1 MEQQVKLLPYG
12 VADFATVIEQN
23 LYYVDKTM
31 FIPEL
36 EKQPRNLFFIRPRRF
51 GKSIFLSM
59 LYSYYDCAQ
68 SHKFQSLFG
77 NLWIGQHPTPLQG
90 KYQVLFLDFSQ
101 ITGNIDKLET
111 KFNSY
116 LSINLDAFVRQ
127 YSEYYQAEME
137 EILAQEDFEE
147 KMELIFKAA
156 KAHQYHLYLII
167 DEYDN
172 FTNVILNERGENVY
186 HAITHADGFYRDVF
200 KKFKGNFERI
210 FMMGVSP
217 VTLDD
222 VTSGFNIGWNISIKP
237 EFDEM
242 LGFSTTDVVEMFTYY
257 KEHGSI
263 PADSDIDAIV
273 NDMKP
278 WYDNYCFA
286 KQALKKKTRMF
297 NCDMVL
303 YYLRNYM
310 DAGCP
315 PEEMIDPNTRTDYGK
330 MKKLLQFD
338 KLDGERKGIIR
349 KIAEEEQIVTQLY
362 ESFSAYQIP
371 KAEIFPSLLFY
382 YGMLTIKGTR
392 GSKLI
397 LGIPNNNVRKQYY
410 GYLEEEYQAKAYV
423 DVNQLTDYYYD
434 MAYDGKWE
442 EGLRFMADAYAKV
455 SSVRDGIEAER
466 NLQGF
471 FMAYLNLNDYYITAP
486 ELELNHGYCDF
497 FLLPDLTH
505 YASQH
510 SYILELKVLSKK
522 DFSAIVEGEVTEDGK
537 PMTKAEKQWREAV
550 EQIHRYAEA
559 PRVEALRQGTKL
571 HLIIMQFEGWEL
583 KRMEEV

>member
-1 MEQQVKLLPYG
+1 MEQQVKLVPYG

-59 LYSYYDCAQ
+59 LYSYYDCTQ

-257 KEHGSI
+257 KKHGSI
-263 PADSDIDAIV
+263 PVDSDIDAIV

-286 KQALKKKTRMF
+286 EEALKKKTRMF

-310 DAGCP
+310 DNGCSP
-315 PEEMIDPNTRTDYGK
+315 RQMIDPNTRTDYGK

-442 EGLRFMADAYAKV
+442 EGLRFMVDAYAKV

-522 DFSAIVEGEVTEDGK
+522 DFSAIVEGEFTEDGK

>member
-1 MEQQVKLLPYG
+1 MEQQVKQIPYG

-59 LYSYYDCAQ
+59 LYSYYDCTQ

-156 KAHQYHLYLII
+156 KAHLYHLYLII

-522 DFSAIVEGEVTEDGK
+522 DFSAIVEGEFTEDGK
-537 PMTKAEKQWREAV
+537 PMTKAEKQWREALD
-550 EQIHRYAEA
+550 QIHRYAEA

>member
-1 MEQQVKLLPYG
+1 MEQQVKQVPYG

-59 LYSYYDCAQ
+59 LYSYYDCTQ
-68 SHKFQSLFG
+68 SHKFQRLFG

-172 FTNVILNERGENVY
+172 FTNVILNERGEKVY

-242 LGFSTTDVVEMFTYY
+242 LGFSTTDVVKMFTYY

-522 DFSAIVEGEVTEDGK
+522 DFSAIVEGEFTEDGK
-537 PMTKAEKQWREAV
+537 PMTKAEKQWREALD
-550 EQIHRYAEA
+550 QIHRYAEA

>member
-1 MEQQVKLLPYG
+1 MEQQVKQVPYG

-59 LYSYYDCAQ
+59 LYSYYDCTQ

-310 DAGCP
+310 DDGCSP
-315 PEEMIDPNTRTDYGK
+315 RQMIDPNTRTDYGK

-522 DFSAIVEGEVTEDGK
+522 DFSAIVEGEFTEDGK
-537 PMTKAEKQWREAV
+537 PMTKAEKQWCEAV

>member
-1 MEQQVKLLPYG
+1 MEQQVKQVPYG

-59 LYSYYDCAQ
+59 LYSYYDCTQ

-90 KYQVLFLDFSQ
+90 KFQVLFLDFSQ

-263 PADSDIDAIV
+263 PVDSDIDAIV

-286 KQALKKKTRMF
+286 EEALKKKTRMF

-310 DAGCP
+310 DNGCSP
-315 PEEMIDPNTRTDYGK
+315 RQMIDPNTRTDYGK

-434 MAYDGKWE
+434 MAYDGKWK

-522 DFSAIVEGEVTEDGK
+522 DFSAIVEGEFTEDGK
-537 PMTKAEKQWREAV
+537 PMTKAEKQWREALD
-550 EQIHRYAEA
+550 QIHRYAEA

>member
-1 MEQQVKLLPYG
+1 MEQQVKLVPYG
-12 VADFATVIEQN
+12 VADFATVMEQN

-59 LYSYYDCAQ
+59 LYSYYDCTQ

-242 LGFSTTDVVEMFTYY
+242 LGFSTTDVMEMFTYY

-263 PADSDIDAIV
+263 PVDSDIDAIV

-286 KQALKKKTRMF
+286 EEALKKKTRMF

-310 DAGCP
+310 DNGCSP
-315 PEEMIDPNTRTDYGK
+315 RQMIDPNTRTDYGK

-522 DFSAIVEGEVTEDGK
+522 DFSAIVEGEFTEDGK

-550 EQIHRYAEA
+550 EQILRYAEA

>member
-1 MEQQVKLLPYG
+1 MEQQVKLVPYG

-59 LYSYYDCAQ
+59 LYSYYDCTQ

-263 PADSDIDAIV
+263 PVDSDIDAIV

-286 KQALKKKTRMF
+286 EEALKKKTRMF

-310 DAGCP
+310 DNGCSP
-315 PEEMIDPNTRTDYGK
+315 RQMIDPNTRTDYGK

-434 MAYDGKWE
+434 MAYDGKWD

-522 DFSAIVEGEVTEDGK
+522 DFSAIVEGAFTEDGK
-537 PMTKAEKQWREAV
+537 PMTKAEKQWREALD
-550 EQIHRYAEA
+550 QIHQYAEA

>member
-1 MEQQVKLLPYG
+1 MEQQVKQVPYG

-59 LYSYYDCAQ
+59 LYSYYDCTQ

-286 KQALKKKTRMF
+286 EEALKKKTRMF

-310 DAGCP
+310 DNGCSP
-315 PEEMIDPNTRTDYGK
+315 RQMIDPNTRTDYGK

-349 KIAEEEQIVTQLY
+349 KIAEEELIVTQLY

-434 MAYDGKWE
+434 MAYDGKWK

-522 DFSAIVEGEVTEDGK
+522 DFSAIVEGEFTEDGK
-537 PMTKAEKQWREAV
+537 PMTKAEKQWREALD
-550 EQIHRYAEA
+550 QIHRYAEA

>member
-1 MEQQVKLLPYG
+1 MEQQVKLVPYG

-59 LYSYYDCAQ
+59 LYSYYDCTQ

-116 LSINLDAFVRQ
+116 LCINLDAFVRQ

-137 EILAQEDFEE
+137 EILTQEDFEE

-156 KAHQYHLYLII
+156 KAHQYQLYLII

-172 FTNVILNERGENVY
+172 FTNVILNERGEKVY

-286 KQALKKKTRMF
+286 EEALKKKTRMF

-310 DAGCP
+310 DNGCSP
-315 PEEMIDPNTRTDYGK
+315 RQMIDPNTRTDYGK

>member
-59 LYSYYDCAQ
+59 LYSYYDCTQ

-172 FTNVILNERGENVY
+172 FTNVILNERGEKVY

-257 KEHGSI
+257 KKHGSI

-522 DFSAIVEGEVTEDGK
+522 DFSVIVEGEFTEDGK
-537 PMTKAEKQWREAV
+537 PMTKAEKQWREALD
-550 EQIHRYAEA
+550 QIHRYAEA

>member
-1 MEQQVKLLPYG
+1 MEQQVKLVPYG

-59 LYSYYDCAQ
+59 LYSYYDCTQ

-186 HAITHADGFYRDVF
+186 HAITHTDGFYRDVF

-522 DFSAIVEGEVTEDGK
+522 DFSAIVEGEFTEDGK
-537 PMTKAEKQWREAV
+537 PMTKAEKQWREALD
-550 EQIHRYAEA
+550 QIHRYAEA

>member
-1 MEQQVKLLPYG
+1 MEQQVKLVPYG

-59 LYSYYDCAQ
+59 LYSYYDCTQ

-172 FTNVILNERGENVY
+172 FTNVILNERGEKVY

-522 DFSAIVEGEVTEDGK
+522 DFSVIVEGEFTEDGK
-537 PMTKAEKQWREAV
+537 PMTKAEKQWREALD
-550 EQIHRYAEA
+550 QIHRYAEA

>member
-1 MEQQVKLLPYG
+1 MEQQVKLVPYG

-59 LYSYYDCAQ
+59 LYSYYDCTQ

-286 KQALKKKTRMF
+286 EEALKKKTRMF

-310 DAGCP
+310 DNGCSP
-315 PEEMIDPNTRTDYGK
+315 RQMIDPNTRTDYGK

-410 GYLEEEYQAKAYV
+410 GYLEEEFQAKAYV

-434 MAYDGKWE
+434 MAYDGKWK

-522 DFSAIVEGEVTEDGK
+522 DFSVIVEGAFTEDGK
-537 PMTKAEKQWREAV
+537 PMTKAEKQWREALD
-550 EQIHRYAEA
+550 QIHRYAEA